1 MSKFRNWAL
10 NKLNG
15 RPEEEYQEVC
25 QELDKNEKALHELK
39 DKIKAMKIDTIRNK
53 ISIGRPDMLDVD
65 SEVIKDYVK
74 RTFSEELGQ
83 YMVEKG
89 FASIS
94 AHKDGPDALVYTME
108 ALVVKMNGGLPD
120 ESNRNYTPYR

>member
-25 QELDKNEKALHELK
+25 QELDKNEQALNELR
-39 DKIKAMKIDTIRNK
+39 DKIKTMKIESIRNK
-53 ISIGRPDMLDVD
+53 ISIAKPDMLNVD

-83 YMVEKG
+83 YMMEKG
-89 FASIS
+89 FVSIS
-94 AHKDGPDALVYTME
+94 SHNDELDALVYTME
-108 ALVVKMNGGLPD
+108 SLAVKMNGGLPD